1 MKVVHVIEPMEHGV
15 FIWVIDM
22 ANNLVEC
29 GYDVTVIHSLREATP
44 ENWREL
50 FDPRVKLIHI
60 QMGRAINP
68 ITDIKA
74 LFRITR
80 ALKRIGPDVIHGH
93 SSKSG
98 VLARAAGFLLRQNK
112 RTIYTSHAIH
122 YPLIEQPLKRSI
134 YKLLELVAYWMGG
147 TIVACSKREYD
158 IILDEI
164 TNKNPARLRCISNGI
179 DLSQIQVKD
188 YNIAKPESEKVRIG
202 VLGRVSNQKA
212 PWVFAAIAKTL
223 LAKHNNVE
231 FVWVGGG
238 EPEDEKP
245 LREAGVLI
253 TGFLD
258 RDQAIEETARL
269 DIFLQTSLY
278 EGLSLALLDAQ
289 AAGIPAVVTNIP
301 GNDEVV
307 QHEQCGFVGNNETE
321 LAAFTE
327 RLILSSALREQLGM
341 GARRYVENHF
351 SFDAMGDQ
359 YKALYEEA
367 AAAYETKVVAT
378 VGQNSGR

>member
-22 ANNLVEC
+22 ANNLVEN

-44 ENWREL
+44 ENWRDL
-50 FDPRVKLIHI
+50 FDARVKLIHI

-74 LFRITR
+74 LFKITR
-80 ALKRIGPDVIHGH
+80 ELKRIKPDVIHGH

-98 VLARAAGFLLRQNK
+98 VLARAAGFLLGQNK
-112 RTIYTSHAIH
+112 RTLYTSHAIH
-122 YPLIEQPLKRSI
+122 YPLIKQPFKRSI

-158 IILDEI
+158 IILEEI
-164 TNKNPARLRCISNGI
+164 TNNNPTRLRRISNGI
-179 DLSQIQVKD
+179 DLSQVEPKD
-188 YNIAKPESEKVRIG
+188 YTQKKSADEKIRIG
-202 VLGRVSNQKA
+202 VLGRISNQKA
-212 PWVFAAIAKTL
+212 PWVFASIAKQI
-223 LAKHNNVE
+223 LAKHSNVE
-231 FVWVGGG
+231 FVWVGSG
-238 EPEDEKP
+238 EPEDEVP
-245 LREAGVLI
+245 LREAGVII

-258 RDQAIEETARL
+258 RDRALEETAKL

-278 EGLSLALLDAQ
+278 EGLSLALLEAQ
-289 AAGIPAVVTNIP
+289 AAGVPAVVSNIP

-321 LAAFTE
+321 LTSYTE
-327 RLILSSALREQLGM
+327 RLVESAALREQLGA
-341 GARRYVENHF
+341 GARLYVQQNF

-359 YKALYEEA
+359 YKALYDEA
-367 AAAYETKVVAT
+367 SSAYPPKVISAT
-378 VGQNSGR
+378 G